1 MTASVPA
8 TFNSEIQGL
17 MQIALTVSDVERST
31 KFYRD
36 NVGLRFLFSA
46 GPSLAFFDIGGVRL
60 MISKPEGRFKAGV
73 SSVLYFRVG
82 DIIDAHRN
90 MVSRGVKFDDE
101 PHFLAKM
108 PDHDLWLASFR
119 DPDGNTLAL
128 MCERRP

>member
-1 MTASVPA
+1 MSATIPA
-8 TFNSEIQGL
+8 PFNTEVQGL
-17 MQIALTVSDVERST
+17 MQIALTVSNVDKST
-31 KFYRD
+31 AFYRD
-36 NVGLRFLFSA
+36 NVGLKFLFSA

-60 MISKPEGRFKAGV
+60 MLSKPEGRFKAGV

-101 PHFLAKM
+101 PHFIAKM
-108 PDHDLWLASFR
+108 PDHEVWLASFR

-128 MCERRP
+128 MSERR